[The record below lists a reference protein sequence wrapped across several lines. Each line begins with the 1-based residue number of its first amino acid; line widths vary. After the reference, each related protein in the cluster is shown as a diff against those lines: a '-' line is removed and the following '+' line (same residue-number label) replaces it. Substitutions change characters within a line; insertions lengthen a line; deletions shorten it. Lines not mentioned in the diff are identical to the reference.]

1 MFTVFF
7 VGTAGSGKT
16 TLVSTFSEWLEKE
29 GYDVAIVNLD
39 PAVDYLPYLAD
50 IDVRDIVS
58 ARKLAKKYKLGPNAS
73 ILAAVDSL
81 IVNADKLREMIFSLG
96 ATYILIDTPGQ
107 MEIFAFR
114 GSGPMLISRL
124 SAERSAV
131 VFVIDSVYARSPSGF
146 VSSMLL
152 SLSTQFRFNKP
163 QVNVLNKIDLIDS
176 QTLEQILSWCEEPEE
191 LLNALRLESSVST
204 EQKLELALVEKITE
218 IITTIGMTS
227 RLIPVSAKM
236 GQGLDELYRALHQ
249 IYIGGLDYDY
259 VE

>member
-16 TLVSTFSEWLEKE
+16 TLVGTFSEWLERE

-39 PAVDYLPYLAD
+39 PAVDYLPYVAD

-58 ARKLAKKYKLGPNAS
+58 ARKLARKYKLGPNAS

-81 IVNADKLREMIFSLG
+81 IAHADKIREMILSLG

-114 GSGPMLISRL
+114 GSGPLLISRL
-124 SAERSAV
+124 STERSAI
-131 VFVIDSVYARSPSGF
+131 VFVIDGVYAKSPAGF
-146 VSSMLL
+146 VSSILL
-152 SLSTQFRFNKP
+152 SLSVQFRFNKP
-163 QVNVLNKIDLIDS
+163 QVNVLNKIDLLD
-176 QTLEQILSWCEEPEE
+176 TETVERILTWYEEPED
-191 LLNALRLESSVST
+191 LLNALQLESKLAS
-204 EQKLELALVEKITE
+204 KLELALSEKITE
-218 IITTIGMTS
+218 VIASMGFTT
-227 RLIPVSAKM
+227 RLIPVSAKT
-236 GQGLDELYRALHQ
+236 GQGLDELYRVLHQ
-249 IYIGGLDYDY
+249 IYIGGQDYDY